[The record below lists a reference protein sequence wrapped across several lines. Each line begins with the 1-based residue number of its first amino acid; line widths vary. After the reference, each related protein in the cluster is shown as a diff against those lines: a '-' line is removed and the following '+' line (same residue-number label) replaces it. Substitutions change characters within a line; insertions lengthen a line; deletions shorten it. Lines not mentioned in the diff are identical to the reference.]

1 MSGDVLPKDYFFVT
15 DLVNPVYAYWERNV
29 KVPTP
34 FSTQK
39 KLSYGKRIHR
49 ISRYWFEKLPGF
61 QFSEASLAGG
71 YVGIDNVSGRIDYF
85 IENSVIEFKTKD
97 TPIPDKNYVLTTFP
111 QDLEQLLIYS
121 AMLYNPSDTHYLIFT
136 EEHGNIAERIF
147 RAFKVTINNHEAIK
161 NFTIRRRDDLYQA
174 LRSNDPSQLPKCRYF
189 DTGCKF
195 KEKKACNCDNLS
207 PLDAQKTTEVH
218 KYNRRPNTKFKTPEH
233 P

>member
-1 MSGDVLPKDYFFVT
+1 MVGSILERSKKGDLITNIKIDLNLTQILQNSIKSMSGDVLPKDYFFVT

-121 AMLYNPSDTHYLIFT
+121 AMLYN
-136 EEHGNIAERIF
+136 
-147 RAFKVTINNHEAIK
+147 
-161 NFTIRRRDDLYQA
+161 
-174 LRSNDPSQLPKCRYF
+174 
-189 DTGCKF
+189 
-195 KEKKACNCDNLS
+195 
-207 PLDAQKTTEVH
+207 
-218 KYNRRPNTKFKTPEH
+218 
-233 P
+233 